1 MRTEIPGE
9 FRQISKAD
17 DAEEDEEVKALS
29 DVITRHLKQVVAFEF
44 LEDAAFKFDELQ

>member
-17 DAEEDEEVKALS
+17 DTEEDEEVKALS

-44 LEDAAFKFDELQ
+44 LENAAFQLDELQ